1 MRVKATRCHAFGP
14 PESLVFEDIDLPA
27 PGPGEALVRVERI
40 GVNFSDG
47 LIVEGG
53 YQLKPPLPFT
63 PGTEVAGEIIEARP
77 AKGDSLP
84 QFVRSGEP
92 VIAGMRTGAYAEAAI
107 VPLEGVRPIPQG
119 FTMSEAAGFRVA
131 AQTAHVGLV
140 ECGHLQAGEAV
151 LVLGAGGGVGRA
163 AVQLGLALGA
173 TVIAT
178 ASTAAKRE
186 AATEAG
192 AVHAIA
198 ATADL
203 KADVGTL
210 TAGRGVDMVYDPVG
224 GDVFD
229 QAIRTLVWGGRYL
242 VVGFA
247 SGRIPTL
254 AVNRALIKGL
264 SVIGVRAGEYVRQKP
279 DAGRRIQDAI
289 EVLAAGGHLTPRIH
303 AELPLADAARALRM
317 LGDRSVVGKLVLVP

>member
-1 MRVKATRCHAFGP
+1 MRVKAMRCHAFGP
-14 PESLVFEDIDLPA
+14 PENLVFEDIDLPA
-27 PGPGEALVRVERI
+27 PGPGEALVRIERI
-40 GVNFSDG
+40 GVNFPDS

-53 YQLKPPLPFT
+53 YQLKPPFPFT

-77 AKGDSLP
+77 AKGESLP
-84 QFVRSGEP
+84 PIARAGEP
-92 VIAGMRTGAYAEAAI
+92 VIASMRTGAYAEAAI
-107 VPLEGVRPIPQG
+107 VPLGGVRPVPRG
-119 FTMSEAAGFRVA
+119 FSMSEAAGFRVA
-131 AQTAHVGLV
+131 AQTAYVGLA
-140 ECGHLQAGEAV
+140 ECGRLEAGETV
-151 LVLGAGGGVGRA
+151 LVLGAGSGVGLG
-163 AVQLGLALGA
+163 AVQLAHALGA
-173 TVIAT
+173 TIIAT

-192 AVHAIA
+192 AAHAIE
-198 ATADL
+198 ATTDL
-203 KADVGTL
+203 KADVAAL

-242 VVGFA
+242 VIGFA

-289 EVLAAGGHLTPRIH
+289 ETLAAGGHLTPRIH
-303 AELPLADAARALRM
+303 AELPLVDAARALRL
-317 LGDRSVVGKLVLVP
+317 LGYRSVVGKLVLVP